1 MTKNEEKGKKVRV
14 CPACGKEHSYT
25 GNKDGY
31 CEKHYYQLLR
41 YGKLLDNSSRSIYD
55 PNEYRIEGETSYI
68 SVYDKR
74 GIKLPEEVIVDTED
88 LNKVIQFKIYLKQ
101 SNKSLYPY
109 AWINIAR
116 NNKLLLSRFL
126 CNTDKTV
133 DHINGNT
140 LDNRKANLRPADMS
154 VQNLNK
160 TSTKGIQKQ
169 VYTYNGH
176 NDVTGY
182 AATMGYKGKRYLS
195 KYYDTEAEAKYFRFL
210 MTQLLPFPTNY
221 DTSFLS
227 ELSEEKKQI
236 IRQDFENKFRN
247 QRLC

>member
-1 MTKNEEKGKKVRV
+1 MVPGKKLKV
-14 CPACGKEHSYT
+14 CPACNKEHYYS

-41 YGKLLDNSSRSIYD
+41 YGKLLDNSPRSIYD
-55 PNEYRIEGETSYI
+55 SNEYRTEEEVTYI

-74 GIKLPEEVIVDTED
+74 GIKLPEEVIIDTED
-88 LNKVIQFKIYLKQ
+88 LQKIIQFKIYLRQ
-101 SNKSLYPY
+101 SNKSIYPY
-109 AWINIAR
+109 AWINVGR
-116 NNKLLLSRFL
+116 NKKLLLSRFL
-126 CNTDKTV
+126 CNTNKTV

-160 TSTKGIQKQ
+160 TSTKGIQKKI
-169 VYTYNGH
+169 YTYNGH
-176 NDVTGY
+176 NDITGY

-195 KYYDTEAEAKYFRFL
+195 KYYDTEAEAMYYRYL
-210 MTQLLPFPTNY
+210 MLQLLPFKTNY
-221 DTSFLS
+221 DTSFMS
-227 ELSEEKKQI
+227 ELSEEKKRI
-236 IRQDFENKFRN
+236 IQNDFEAKFRN

>member
-1 MTKNEEKGKKVRV
+1 MVSGKKLKV
-14 CPACGKEHSYT
+14 CPACGKEHYYA

-41 YGKLLDNSSRSIYD
+41 YGKLLDNSPRSIYD
-55 PNEYRIEGETSYI
+55 PNEFRTEGEISYI
-68 SVYDKR
+68 SVYDKK
-74 GIKLPEEVIVDTED
+74 GVKLPEEVIVDTED
-88 LNKVIQFKIYLKQ
+88 LSRVKQFKMYIRQ

-116 NNKLLLSRFL
+116 NKKILLSRFL

-140 LDNRKANLRPADMS
+140 LDNRKANLRSADMS

-169 VYTYNGH
+169 VYTYKEH
-176 NDVTGY
+176 NEVTGY

-195 KYYDTEAEAKYFRFL
+195 KYYDTEAEAMYFRYL
-210 MTQLLPFPTNY
+210 MLQLLPFETNY
-221 DTSFLS
+221 DTSFMS
-227 ELSEEKKQI
+227 ELSEEKKRIVQ
-236 IRQDFENKFRN
+236 QDFENKFRN
-247 QRLC
+247 QGLC